1 MKSASRLVLA
11 FALASFTLPT
21 VAQERDPDK
30 AAYEYRHSIFVV
42 ILANIAPI
50 AGMAKDRI
58 PFDGAA
64 MAKRAERIR
73 VMSTMIEEAFRR
85 DTRGADL
92 DTEAKDEIWEN
103 YDDFASK
110 AQKLGEA
117 AAALAQ
123 AAGEGAEPAKEAF
136 RTMAGACK
144 ACHDEYRIDDD

>member
-1 MKSASRLVLA
+1 MKVASRLVMA
-11 FALASFTLPT
+11 FALASFSLPAI
-21 VAQERDPDK
+21 AQERDPDK

-42 ILANIAPI
+42 ILANLGPI

-58 PFDGAA
+58 PFDGAE

-92 DTEAKDEIWEN
+92 DTEAKDEIWDN
-103 YDDFASK
+103 YTDFSSK
-110 AQKLGEA
+110 AQKLGDA
-117 AAALAQ
+117 AAALVA
-123 AAGEGAEPAKEAF
+123 AAGDGADPAKEAF

-144 ACHDEYRIDDD
+144 ACHDDYRLDDD